1 MVLRCAITFS
11 EADSLIESVDPACP
25 DNIITSSGVPCEDAC
40 RGKGDSCEDACKGK
54 PTALVE
60 AAEEWVFL
68 EVAFLEVSETD
79 AMGRAN
85 RVKR

>member
-1 MVLRCAITFS
+1 M
-11 EADSLIESVDPACP
+11 
-25 DNIITSSGVPCEDAC
+25 
-40 RGKGDSCEDACKGK
+40 GK

-79 AMGRAN
+79 DIAAPNLESRFAF
-85 RVKR
+85 